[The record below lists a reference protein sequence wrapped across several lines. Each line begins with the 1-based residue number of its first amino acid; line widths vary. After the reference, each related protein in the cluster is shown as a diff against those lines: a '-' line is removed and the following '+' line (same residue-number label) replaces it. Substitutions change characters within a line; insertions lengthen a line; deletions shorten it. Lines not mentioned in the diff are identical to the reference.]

1 MEKLLIISHRGISSL
16 QGLYICFRH
25 SYTNASLPYVGFFG
39 PVPTVGSHHAVPD
52 LCIHIIKGRTL
63 LFPWRPRIC
72 GGRDSVMLDR
82 TTVIKMH
89 GARGLFFCG
98 VTAPLIMQCG
108 CLCMMLTHYGSRA
121 EGDGSHPYY
130 VPLFTST
137 SLPDLGLFLWGSS
150 RIFPT
155 FFFYNLTT
163 ELKLKVQHSD

>member
-1 MEKLLIISHRGISSL
+1 MGEWGMEKILIISHRGISSL

-89 GARGLFFCG
+89 GARGLSLLWCDCPFDYA
-98 VTAPLIMQCG
+98 VRLPLHDADTLWQQG
-108 CLCMMLTHYGSRA
+108 WRRRFSSLLC
-121 EGDGSHPYY
+121 
-130 VPLFTST
+130 
-137 SLPDLGLFLWGSS
+137 
-150 RIFPT
+150 PT
-155 FFFYNLTT
+155 LYFNLTSRFGVV
-163 ELKLKVQHSD
+163 LVGLL

>member
-1 MEKLLIISHRGISSL
+1 MGEWGMEKLLIISHRGISSL

-98 VTAPLIMQCG
+98 MVVWLPLWLCSAAASAWCWHTMAAGLKEMVLIPIM
-108 CLCMMLTHYGSRA
+108 
-121 EGDGSHPYY
+121 SH
-130 VPLFTST
+130 S
-137 SLPDLGLFLWGSS
+137 FLQPHFQIWG
-150 RIFPT
+150 
-155 FFFYNLTT
+155 
-163 ELKLKVQHSD
+163 

>member
-52 LCIHIIKGRTL
+52 LCIHIIKGKTL

-89 GARGLFFCG
+89 GARGLSHYEG
-98 VTAPLIMQCG
+98 RKTTSKEKIHEKENGISSPGKQLHKKKSSISGLAKITAYKQQPR
-108 CLCMMLTHYGSRA
+108 Y
-121 EGDGSHPYY
+121 
-130 VPLFTST
+130 
-137 SLPDLGLFLWGSS
+137 
-150 RIFPT
+150 
-155 FFFYNLTT
+155 
-163 ELKLKVQHSD
+163 K